1 MAKIRKLVETG
12 KTEQGVPVHVRCT
25 GTCLTC
31 TGTCWPKTTK
41 TQDVPV
47 HVQGV
52 LVHVT
57 KNVQNV
63 YFSPLFPYF

>member
-1 MAKIRKLVETG
+1 MAKIQKLVEIG
-12 KTEQGVPVHVRCT
+12 KTEQGV
-25 GTCLTC
+25 
-31 TGTCWPKTTK
+31 CWPKMTR

-52 LVHVT
+52 PVHVT

-63 YFSPLFPYF
+63 YFSPIFPYF